1 MVRRGV
7 NITPRVPL
15 TPTTRLLGRCC
26 GRHNGGRCVATW
38 RAHLQSFCASLP
50 PSLMHMSQEL
60 LPRLANVGF
69 TSPDDTVL
77 DADGDGSGES
87 SPSVLMMR
95 VLEQAVA
102 VAWTVGNTTVTAWS
116 SALQFVVA
124 LFLFLNLL
132 CVAPAAWHCRLAAAV
147 ALTQARGRVAHR
159 WQVLPTHAGA

>member
-1 MVRRGV
+1 M
-7 NITPRVPL
+7 
-15 TPTTRLLGRCC
+15 
-26 GRHNGGRCVATW
+26 HVA
-38 RAHLQSFCASLP
+38 
-50 PSLMHMSQEL
+50 QEL

-69 TSPDDTVL
+69 TSPNDAIM

-87 SPSVLMMR
+87 SPTVLMMR

-132 CVAPAAWHCRLAAAV
+132 YVGPAAWHRHLAPAV
-147 ALTQARGRVAHR
+147 GLTKARGCVAGTTYSR
-159 WQVLPTHAGA
+159 WSMTW